1 MRAAA
6 DLRVVPDDP
15 EEYGEG
21 VNKAVTD
28 GIDHRGRGGRVWS
41 RTWPA
46 ALGVLVAAATAYALT
61 DGRDVAPVV
70 IASGVVYLAASATG
84 LRWMAW
90 AAFGVTIPLIA
101 LTKVTDLDATLWL
114 LVLAGALLVI
124 GLGGRRMHPW
134 WSFPLQTVAM
144 LVLGAAA
151 VIATQVNPVVGG
163 LLVAAALL
171 GHAAWD
177 VYHHRAGRVV
187 GRSLAE
193 FCAVLD
199 ILVAMVV
206 AFVALTP

>member
-1 MRAAA
+1 MDATG
-6 DLRVVPDDP
+6 VPGRHDSVDR
-15 EEYGEG
+15 
-21 VNKAVTD
+21 
-28 GIDHRGRGGRVWS
+28 RGRAWS
-41 RTWPA
+41 TIWPA

-61 DGRDVAPVV
+61 DGRDIAPVV
-70 IASGVVYLAASATG
+70 VASGVVYLAAAATG
-84 LRWMAW
+84 RRWTAW

-114 LVLAGALLVI
+114 LVLAGILLVI
-124 GLGGRRMHPW
+124 GLGSRRLHPW
-134 WSFPLQTVAM
+134 WSFPLQTAAM
-144 LVLGAAA
+144 LVLGAIA

-177 VYHHRAGRVV
+177 VYHHRTGRVV

-199 ILVAMVV
+199 VLVAIVV
-206 AFVALTP
+206 AFVALAP